1 MDIGIKFRAHACSPI
16 TGNKV
21 VFKNAVNQARE
32 PPWLSCLMPW
42 PDGAIELRWC
52 CHFSGVRDRTRKHTK
67 PMSYL

>member
-32 PPWLSCLMPW
+32 PRWLKLQTQQASVKLGGGAASDQGGGKYMHPSSHCL
-42 PDGAIELRWC
+42 
-52 CHFSGVRDRTRKHTK
+52 
-67 PMSYL
+67 